1 MHHVTMLPRYTR
13 RAFCSFALGT
23 CAALLLPCSCM
34 ASIAQGIGKRPH
46 FVLALDIK
54 GFIKIPLRN
63 RCGKNNALAQR
74 LENQH
79 GYQKMH
85 HQGRQHQGDNCG
97 YGTGVQIGG

>member
-1 MHHVTMLPRYTR
+1 VPFLFFCRTDHVFQPRNHV
-13 RAFCSFALGT
+13 
-23 CAALLLPCSCM
+23 
-34 ASIAQGIGKRPH
+34 AQGIGKRPH